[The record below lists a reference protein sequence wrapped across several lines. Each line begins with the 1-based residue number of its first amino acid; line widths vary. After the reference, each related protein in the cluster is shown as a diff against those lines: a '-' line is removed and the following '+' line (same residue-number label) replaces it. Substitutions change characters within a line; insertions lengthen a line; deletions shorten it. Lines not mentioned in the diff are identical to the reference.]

1 MAVRLGELLVAT
13 GQLAAEQVEQ
23 ALRTQIIWGGRLG
36 SVLVELNLIDLDALT
51 RALAS
56 QLQMPAA
63 LAQHFEHALP
73 ELQAR
78 LPAEIAGLWLC
89 IPITRLPG
97 DEGRIA
103 IAVAGQLAEPA
114 QLEIATHLGVTPEQ
128 LMIGVAA
135 EMRIRYHLERAYGIV
150 RDQRYLR
157 SRAGRRT
164 DPPTPALHLAIEKI
178 SDEDFQSE
186 ISDVYSIDP
195 PPPEPA
201 VVEIQVP
208 EPSRE
213 IYSVSPDQPVADAK
227 ANRRYMSTLADDSR
241 DRIIVPPTDIDRA
254 ALGRI
259 AIRKAAMPAGIM
271 ANGIDETT
279 GGSLEEATRAIRRA
293 SDRDRVAE
301 LAMTALQRFAPGIH
315 TLAMFILRGEVAIGW
330 KAQYLQQDAS
340 AIAVNLVVPLD
351 TPNIIASASND
362 GATSL
367 ILHRDELQTDIDRRL
382 VQAFESLAAA
392 PNQAATTNTYVL
404 VAPIK
409 IKTTPACVII
419 AIASDHSPATS
430 AGFDAITAAVSTAFA
445 RLIHAARR

>member
-1 MAVRLGELLVAT
+1 MRLGELLVAT
-13 GQLAAEQVEQ
+13 GQLTAEQVEQ

-36 SVLVELNLIDLDALT
+36 SVLVELNLIDLDTLT

-97 DEGRIA
+97 DEGRLA
-103 IAVAGQLAEPA
+103 IAVAGPLTAAA
-114 QLEIATHLGVTPEQ
+114 QLEIATHLGVAPDH
-128 LMIGVAA
+128 LMVGVAA

-157 SRAGRRT
+157 GRVGRRT
-164 DPPTPALHLAIEKI
+164 DPPTPTLHLAIEKI
-178 SDEDFQSE
+178 SDDDFQSE
-186 ISDVYSIDP
+186 KSDVFSLDP
-195 PPPEPA
+195 PPPESA
-201 VVEIQVP
+201 VVEVHVP

-213 IYSVSPDQPVADAK
+213 IYSVSPDDHVADAK
-227 ANRRYMSTLADDSR
+227 ASRRYMSTLADDSR
-241 DRIIVPPTDIDRA
+241 DRIHVPPDTDRA

-259 AIRKAAMPAGIM
+259 AIRKSAMPAGII

-279 GGSLEEATRAIRRA
+279 GGSLEEATRTIRRA
-293 SDRDRVAE
+293 ADRDRVAE

-330 KAQYLQQDAS
+330 KAQYLKQDAS

-351 TPNIIASASND
+351 SPNVIASASIE
-362 GATSL
+362 GASAQKL
-367 ILHRDELQTDIDRRL
+367 RCDDFQTDIDRRL
-382 VQAFESLAAA
+382 VQAFEPLAAA
-392 PNQAATTNTYVL
+392 PNQVATSNTFIL

-419 AIASDHSPATS
+419 AIASDHTPATS
-430 AGFDAITAAVSTAFA
+430 AGFDAVTAAVSTAFA

>member
-13 GQLAAEQVEQ
+13 GQLTAEQVEQ

-36 SVLVELNLIDLDALT
+36 SVLVELNMIDLDALT

-103 IAVAGQLAEPA
+103 IAVAGPLAEAA
-114 QLEIATHLGVTPEQ
+114 QLEISNHLGVTPDQ

-178 SDEDFQSE
+178 SDEDFQAE
-186 ISDVYSIDP
+186 KSDVYSIE

-213 IYSVSPDQPVADAK
+213 IYSVSPHQPVADAK

-259 AIRKAAMPAGIM
+259 AIRKAAMPASIM

-409 IKTTPACVII
+409 IKTTPASVII

>member
-13 GQLAAEQVEQ
+13 GQLTTEQVEQ

-36 SVLVELNLIDLDALT
+36 SVLVEQNLIDLDALT

-97 DEGRIA
+97 DEGRLA
-103 IAVAGQLAEPA
+103 IAVARPLTDAA
-114 QLEIATHLGVTPEQ
+114 QLEIATHLGVTPDH
-128 LMIGVAA
+128 LMVGIAA
-135 EMRIRYHLERAYGIV
+135 ELRIRYHLERAYGIV

-164 DPPTPALHLAIEKI
+164 DPPTPTLHLAIEKI
-178 SDEDFQSE
+178 SDDDFQSE
-186 ISDVYSIDP
+186 QSDVYEVDP
-195 PPPEPA
+195 PAPT
-201 VVEIQVP
+201 ITDTIVP
-208 EPSRE
+208 GPSRE
-213 IYSVSPDQPVADAK
+213 IYSVSPNEPVTDAK

-241 DRIIVPPTDIDRA
+241 DRINIPTNDSDRP

-259 AIRKAAMPAGIM
+259 AIRKAAMSPGIM
-271 ANGIDETT
+271 TNGIDETT

-293 SDRDRVAE
+293 TDRDRVAD

-315 TLAMFILRGEVAIGW
+315 TLAMFILRGDVAIGW

-340 AIAVNLVVPLD
+340 AVAVNLVVPLD
-351 TPNIIASASND
+351 TPNVIATASSE
-362 GATSL
+362 GATAQKL
-367 ILHRDELQTDIDRRL
+367 RCDDLQTDIDRRL
-382 VQAFESLAAA
+382 VEAFAPLAAA
-392 PNQAATTNTYVL
+392 PNQAATANTYLL

-409 IKTTPACVII
+409 IKTTPACVMV
-419 AIASDHSPATS
+419 ALASEHTSATS
-430 AGFDAITAAVSTAFA
+430 AGFDAVTAAVSTAFA

>member
-1 MAVRLGELLVAT
+1 MRLGELLVAT
-13 GQLAAEQVEQ
+13 GQLTAEQVEQ

-36 SVLVELNLIDLDALT
+36 SVLVELNLIDLDTLT

-97 DEGRIA
+97 DEGRLA
-103 IAVAGQLAEPA
+103 IAVAGPLTEAA
-114 QLEIATHLGVTPEQ
+114 QLEIATHLGVAPDH
-128 LMIGVAA
+128 LMVGVAA

-178 SDEDFQSE
+178 SDDDFQAE
-186 ISDVYSIDP
+186 KSDVYSIEP
-195 PPPEPA
+195 PPPESA
-201 VVEIQVP
+201 VVEVQVP

-213 IYSVSPDQPVADAK
+213 IYSVSPSQYVADAK

-241 DRIIVPPTDIDRA
+241 DRIQVAPEIDRA

-259 AIRKAAMPAGIM
+259 AIRKSAMPAGII

-293 SDRDRVAE
+293 TDRDRVAE

-351 TPNIIASASND
+351 TPNVIASASTD
-362 GATSL
+362 GATAQKL
-367 ILHRDELQTDIDRRL
+367 RCDDLQTDIDRRL
-382 VQAFESLAAA
+382 VKAFEPLAAA
-392 PNQAATTNTYVL
+392 PNQAETSNTFIL

-419 AIASDHSPATS
+419 AIASDHTPATS
-430 AGFDAITAAVSTAFA
+430 AGFDAIIAAISTAFA